1 MADPPLDDLMRRLAK
16 TKDEEI
22 LCSECLVLVVRY
34 VDLELAGEDAMSLL
48 PQLKQ
53 HLDQCSACRED
64 YEMLYELAQAQEEGK
79 L

>member
-1 MADPPLDDLMRRLAK
+1 MADSPLDDLICLLLK

-22 LCSECLVLVVRY
+22 LCSECLVLVSRY
-34 VDLELAGEDAMSLL
+34 VDLELAGEDAMSML

-53 HLDQCSACRED
+53 HLDQCTACRED
-64 YEMLYELAQAQEEGK
+64 YEMLYELAQPQEEGK